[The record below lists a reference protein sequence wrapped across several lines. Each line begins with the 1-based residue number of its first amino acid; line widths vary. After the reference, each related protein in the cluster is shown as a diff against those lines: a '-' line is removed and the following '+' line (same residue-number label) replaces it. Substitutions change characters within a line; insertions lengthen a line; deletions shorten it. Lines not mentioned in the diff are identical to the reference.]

1 MIQRMLDERSEN
13 VESIKSTAQ
22 DIIAQAD
29 PNEKQVVSGQ
39 LHDLVTRWQA
49 VNKAAAVQMQVLEAS
64 LVASKDYQDK
74 VAPFAEWL
82 ESVEKK
88 VAGMEPV
95 GANAGTIQKQIEEQ
109 RVSMMHVVGKQRSTK
124 AR

>member
-49 VNKAAAVQMQVLEAS
+49 VNKAAAVQMQVLEVS

-95 GANAGTIQKQIEEQ
+95 GVNAGTIQKQIEEQ

>member
-13 VESIKSTAQ
+13 VVSIKSTAQ

-39 LHDLVTRWQA
+39 LEDLVTRWQA
-49 VNKAAAVQMQVLEAS
+49 VNKAAAAQMQVLEAS

-82 ESVEKK
+82 ESAEKK
-88 VAGMEPV
+88 LAAMEPIGTST
-95 GANAGTIQKQIEEQ
+95 GAIQKEIEEQ
-109 RVSMMHVVGKQRSTK
+109 RV
-124 AR
+124 